1 MISYTDEL
9 YHHGIKGQKW
19 GVRRYRNADGTLT
32 EAGKNRELWRQRDG
46 KTDKNYRNDASTNKV
61 LDRVSGDYQNASQI
75 QSSGS
80 NIAGRGSNISRLLGR
95 NKMNKIRE
103 DVGKETKMM
112 SDEELRQKINRMNLE
127 RQYTNLKTENIRTGY
142 DSLTDTLSVAGDV
155 LAIGASAA
163 AIAAAIYKI
172 KTG

>member
-1 MISYTDEL
+1 MISYKDEL

-19 GVRRYRNADGTLT
+19 GVRRYQNEDGTLT
-32 EAGKNRELWRQRDG
+32 SAGKNRELWRQRNG
-46 KTDKNYRNDASTNKV
+46 KQDKDFKNDASTNKV
-61 LDRVSGDYQNASQI
+61 LDRVSSDYQNVSSV

-80 NIAGRGSNISRLLGR
+80 NIASRGSNIARVLGR

-103 DVGKETKMM
+103 DIGKETETM
-112 SDEELRQKINRMNLE
+112 SDDELRQKINRMNLE

-172 KTG
+172 KVG